1 MAFIVY
7 LNHTNVAQSTKP
19 ESDPVITYT
28 GFIGQLVVGNFGF
41 PAFPE
46 PDKRVINALPAIVDL
61 NLVCV
66 VQFYVLY
73 QLVLPIS
80 SSFV

>member
-7 LNHTNVAQSTKP
+7 LNHTNVAQRTKP
-19 ESDPVITYT
+19 ESDPAITYT
-28 GFIGQLVVGNFGF
+28 GFIGQLAVGNFGF

-46 PDKRVINALPAIVDL
+46 PNQGMINALPAIVDL
-61 NLVCV
+61 YLVCV

-73 QLVLPIS
+73 QLGLR
-80 SSFV
+80 